1 MLEGLDAGALSAV
14 AAGIGADLATAAESG
29 DSGQFQV
36 DLQALHDYYFKV
48 YEIWTRLSH
57 HTNALP
63 QDPYAMACLNNGQ
76 IPGVSEA
83 IQSTV
88 EGALG
93 TSTESM
99 RKAMQ
104 LVRGNLATHLQALH
118 DVYIAYVNTDSQN
131 ASKLTQAGSPH
142 AANINVKLP
151 TPPASPFEVSGWA
164 LGLVSG
170 LEG

>member
-1 MLEGLDAGALSAV
+1 MLEGLDSGTLNAV
-14 AAGIGADLATAAESG
+14 AVGIGADLATVAASG

-48 YEIWTRLSH
+48 YDIWTRLSH
-57 HTNALP
+57 HTNSLP
-63 QDPYAMACLNNGQ
+63 QDPYAMACLNTGQ
-76 IPGVSEA
+76 IPGVSAA

-99 RKAMQ
+99 RKSMQ

-131 ASKLTQAGSPH
+131 ASKLTQAGSPR
-142 AANINVKLP
+142 AADINVKLP
-151 TPPASPFEVSGWA
+151 SPPAAPLATSPWA
-164 LGLVSG
+164 VGLVSG
-170 LEG
+170 TNA